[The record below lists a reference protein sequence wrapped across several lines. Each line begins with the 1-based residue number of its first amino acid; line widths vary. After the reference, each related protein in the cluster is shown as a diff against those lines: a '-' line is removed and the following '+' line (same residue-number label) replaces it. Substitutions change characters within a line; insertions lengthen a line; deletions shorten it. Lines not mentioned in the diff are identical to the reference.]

1 MVCLMNR
8 RRVWRIRTPITPSP
22 ARSADWPGWQW
33 ATMTVII
40 SCWVFVSVQVVC
52 MMSIWWWIAC
62 CTVREDGESGPQS
75 LHHQQDKPCRPH
87 RQWATVTLMI
97 LYWVFVSTQV
107 FCMMSMWRW
116 FACCTDGEGRESGP
130 WSLHHQQDQP
140 GGLGWQWATVPGAD
154 HWRETQGKI
163 AFKQCMDGWLIG
175 SLVYALDC
183 ILWNRGGCVVH

>member
-1 MVCLMNR
+1 
-8 RRVWRIRTPITPSP
+8 
-22 ARSADWPGWQW
+22 
-33 ATMTVII
+33 
-40 SCWVFVSVQVVC
+40 
-52 MMSIWWWIAC
+52 MSIWWWIAC

-175 SLVYALDC
+175 SLVCALDC
-183 ILWNRGGCVVH
+183 SGTEVVAWFTSWMWALLLWAHMKNMRLCSIGNDQCLLSHEDSLGKTYMSEFDIVTWDWL